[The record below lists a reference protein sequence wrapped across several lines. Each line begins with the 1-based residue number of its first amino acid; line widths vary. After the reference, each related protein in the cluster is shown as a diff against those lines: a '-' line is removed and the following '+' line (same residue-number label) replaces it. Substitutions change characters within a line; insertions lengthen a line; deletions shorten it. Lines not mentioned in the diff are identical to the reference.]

1 MGYTIK
7 QKIDICLKAESNPEM
22 TQSDLALWAKE
33 KYGSDK
39 PPSQT
44 TISRILSSKNELVAS
59 KDADFTLVRRRRQ
72 QNPLLRKILGEWIT
86 QAIWENIPI
95 TTPIIQLTAS
105 AIWKRLPMEQ
115 KDGNGIF
122 TQKWCS
128 HFVKRLNVCLTG
140 TEQDI
145 AENPGNYKLNKIW
158 KLDEKVELKE
168 YISNLIH
175 KENYK
180 PQDIFTIDEFQLF
193 YQLPLDQIFDIS
205 SIDKGLKQLS
215 SSPENLLTIM
225 LGCNINGTE
234 KLTPLIVGKYERFD
248 LSQSS
253 HTSLKNLPIQSINQ
267 QVLLNRLTEIYQIF
281 YKSNG
286 NKWITLSMFQN
297 YLLTLDHKLG
307 NQSPPR
313 KILIILDDSSS
324 HRIINVKFNNIRLCY
339 LKNNISQKNPYNTL
353 YSGVKFDYLPMSFGI
368 VDEFKIL
375 YRLQQYLEM
384 INLQRI
390 KSKKKAEEGS
400 GNGNVNGTPGTS
412 TNNGGTATNP
422 PNESNKDASST
433 STSEILSEDDY
444 KISLV
449 KVIEWIKRSWDSITQ
464 EKIYASW
471 KKTHLINFNL
481 PWPSNDLDIQQDGNR
496 LLASM
501 TERLQTYNHTK
512 SYDKLLEI
520 MGYLNTVI
528 PFEIDDLLGLVNEK
542 AKVTLSY
549 LSIEEIIGS
558 CLLEEPE
565 LMEDKD
571 DTFTIPARRY
581 SNNTTTN
588 NNTVNIHNNDSSIN
602 QGISSNNNTNA
613 NVNDDLNENI
623 LVQESWFNL
632 SSVTNNIDAPTP
644 SLLNTESPLPQQQTP
659 LPSIIPNGN
668 DTPQLT
674 NSSING
680 PMMYGGG
687 TTSIKKEPGGLST
700 SPLPLPLRLSQMN
713 SNEANKSASNSLQFL
728 QLDVSNYNDYGATT
742 GQSEQPTSSTSTPAA
757 AAAALTI
764 NSLITAG
771 NVLANESN
779 TTSNLPLPNA
789 LSSMSKELADTP
801 PSPLPPIINAKH
813 RLDNNNN
820 EPWQPDK
827 RKPPMLFSGIP
838 NANYGNFNYLSSNS
852 PGSTSNVPPGFSQRL
867 GYTDYDVIV
876 ALRKVLEIISS
887 SPNHLKLSNG
897 TIEEL
902 KSKLKEFQLKCAPRQ
917 YSLN

>member
-22 TQSDLALWAKE
+22 TQSDLAQWAKE

-59 KDADFTLVRRRRQ
+59 KDADFKLVRRRRQ
-72 QNPLLRKILGEWIT
+72 QNPLLRKILAEWIT
-86 QAIWENIPI
+86 QAIWETIPI

-105 AIWKRLPMEQ
+105 AIWNRLPTEE

-140 TEQDI
+140 SEEDI

-168 YISNLIH
+168 YIAKLIAA
-175 KENYK
+175 KNYT

-225 LGCNINGTE
+225 LGCNADGSE
-234 KLTPLIVGKYERFD
+234 KLTPLVVGKYERFD

-253 HTSLKNLPIQSINQ
+253 HTSLKNIPVQSINH
-267 QVLLNRLTEIYQIF
+267 QVLMNRLTEVYQLF

-286 NKWITLSMFQN
+286 NKWITLTMFQN

-313 KILIILDDSSS
+313 DILIILDDSSS
-324 HRIINVKFNNIRLCY
+324 HRIINLKFNHIKLCY

-368 VDEFKIL
+368 VEEFKIL

-390 KSKKKAEEGS
+390 QSKKKNGETGKGS
-400 GNGNVNGTPGTS
+400 SETQMSLNG
-412 TNNGGTATNP
+412 
-422 PNESNKDASST
+422 KDLAAKSET
-433 STSEILSEDDY
+433 IEILSEDDY
-444 KISLV
+444 KIPLV

-464 EKIYASW
+464 EKIYTSW
-471 KKTHLINFNL
+471 KKTHLINFTL
-481 PWPSNDLDIQQDGNR
+481 PWPSTDIEVANNANHTLAAMLNR
-496 LLASM
+496 S
-501 TERLQTYNHTK
+501 QNYNHTK

-520 MGYLNTVI
+520 MGYLNAVI

-558 CLLEEPE
+558 CLLEE
-565 LMEDKD
+565 LEDADDQKD
-571 DTFTIPARRY
+571 DTFAIPRGSMSSRRF
-581 SNNTTTN
+581 SN
-588 NNTVNIHNNDSSIN
+588 N
-602 QGISSNNNTNA
+602 QGITSQSPNGDGIENGELGA
-613 NVNDDLNENI
+613 NSL
-623 LVQESWFNL
+623 LAQESWFNL
-632 SSVTNNIDAPTP
+632 SNVTNAIDAPTP
-644 SLLNTESPLPQQQTP
+644 SLLNNDSPLPQQMP
-659 LPSIIPNGN
+659 LPALLPSGNG
-668 DTPQLT
+668 TPQLT
-674 NSSING
+674 NTALNSA
-680 PMMYGGG
+680 G
-687 TTSIKKEPGGLST
+687 TMFTNSIKRETGLPP
-700 SPLPLPLRLSQMN
+700 SPLPLPLPLTQTPGEAE
-713 SNEANKSASNSLQFL
+713 SNKAVSNSLQFS
-728 QLDVSNYNDYGATT
+728 QLDVGTYNDYSSQPESATN
-742 GQSEQPTSSTSTPAA
+742 TP
-757 AAAALTI
+757 ALTI
-764 NSLITAG
+764 SSLITAG
-771 NVLANESN
+771 NVLANGGDMTGNMGSI
-779 TTSNLPLPNA
+779 SNLPLPNA
-789 LSSMSKELADTP
+789 LSTMTKEVDNPL
-801 PSPLPPIINAKH
+801 SPLPPIINTNIQKH
-813 RLDNNNN
+813 RLDGS
-820 EPWQPDK
+820 EAWQSDK

-838 NANYGNFNYLSSNS
+838 NTSYGYLAGS
-852 PGSTSNVPPGFSQRL
+852 PGATGNSLQRHT
-867 GYTDYDVIV
+867 YTDYDVIV
-876 ALRKVLEIISS
+876 ALRKLLEINTS
-887 SPNHLKLSNG
+887 SPSNLKLSNG
-897 TIEEL
+897 TVDEL
-902 KSKLKEFQLKCAPRQ
+902 KSKLKEIQLKCAPRQ
-917 YSLN
+917 FSPT